1 MPANLPPQY
10 YEAERRYRV
19 AKTAGEKIETLEEM
33 LAIMPKHKGT
43 DKLRAE
49 LRTKIAKF
57 EQESRRKLATSR
69 KGSYYHIKK
78 EGAGQVVLVGLP
90 NGGKSQLVS
99 AITEATTLVAD
110 WPFTT
115 QVPIPAMMR
124 FENIQVQLVDMPP
137 VTDQNAQP
145 WLSNLLRSADALLI
159 VVDLADEPIGQ
170 VETITAELEKLKI
183 KPMGIR
189 GEPTLGMVQKK
200 ALILG
205 NKNDLEGSGQNFAA
219 LSAKF
224 GGEFPL
230 ISISAKERLRLEELK
245 KRIYE
250 MLDIIRVHTK
260 APGSKPDLAEPV
272 ILSKGS
278 TIEDAASTIHKEF
291 KHRLKYAQVWGSG
304 KYSGQRVKRDHLL
317 EDGDIIEFHV

>member
-10 YEAERRYRV
+10 YEAEKRYRV
-19 AKTAGEKIETLEEM
+19 AKTAEEKIETLEEM

-57 EQESRRKLATSR
+57 EEESRHKLATSR
-69 KGSYYHIKK
+69 RGSSYHIKK

-90 NGGKSQLVS
+90 NVGKSQLVS
-99 AITEATTLVAD
+99 AITDATTLVAD

-115 QVPIPAMMR
+115 QAPIPGMMR

-137 VTDQNAQP
+137 ITDQNAQP

-170 VETITAELEKLKI
+170 VEIIIAELEKLKI
-183 KPMGIR
+183 KPIRIR
-189 GEPTLGMVQKK
+189 GESTPGMVQKK

-205 NKNDLEGSGQNFAA
+205 NKNDLEGSGQNFTT
-219 LSAKF
+219 LSSQF
-224 GGEFPL
+224 GREFPL
-230 ISISAKERLRLEELK
+230 ISISARERSGLEELK
-245 KRIYE
+245 RRIYE
-250 MLDIIRVHTK
+250 MLDIIRVYTK
-260 APGSKPDLAEPV
+260 APSSKSDLAEPIV
-272 ILSKGS
+272 LGKGS